1 MLLISDKP
9 LLTTATLL
17 FVRLLPSVQVKCPD
31 VKKAC
36 PGNSAIVL
44 ITKFANTPGQFKAKQ
59 KEFIA
64 GIANAASVSPQ
75 QVVITSVKPI
85 GGYKP
90 SPADIEA
97 TTDPADPEPAAPAGP
112 KGPDGKPAMPGAMP
126 MPGGNGTMP
135 MPGANGTGTKPQVA
149 DEAGKKPEAPKGPEA
164 GKKPEEPKGPEAGK
178 KPEAPKGPEAG
189 KKPEEPKP
197 DAKGPP
203 KEEKPAAP
211 GTPPP
216 AKPAGPVSTYLMN
229 CTAIPYTQIV
239 KQQVALDHTLGLLH
253 SHSLLPWLCV
263 CTILKIGVRAAVVQ
277 DQSVHPHLT
286 WL

>member
-1 MLLISDKP
+1 
-9 LLTTATLL
+9 
-17 FVRLLPSVQVKCPD
+17 VLPPVQVKCPD

-36 PGNSAIVL
+36 PGNQAIVL
-44 ITKFANTPGQFKAKQ
+44 VTKFANTPGQFKAKQ
-59 KEFIA
+59 KAFIA

-75 QVVITSVKPI
+75 QVVITSVKPV

-97 TTDPADPEPAAPAGP
+97 MTDPADPEPGAAAGP
-112 KGPDGKPAMPGAMP
+112 KGPGDAKPAMPGAMP
-126 MPGGNGTMP
+126 MPGDNGTMP

-178 KPEAPKGPEAG
+178 KPAAPKGPEAGKKPEEAKGPEAG

-203 KEEKPAAP
+203 KDEKPAGP

-216 AKPAGPVSTYLMN
+216 AKPAGPVSTHPIT
-229 CTAIPYTQIV
+229 CAAIIYTQLV
-239 KQQVALDHTLGLLH
+239 KQPVVGDLLYWACCNHPCCCHDSAFAPCRRLLFRQLMCRIKAHTH
-253 SHSLLPWLCV
+253 
-263 CTILKIGVRAAVVQ
+263 T
-277 DQSVHPHLT
+277 
-286 WL
+286 